1 MLIIF
6 SDQQLFATHTEST
19 IHRREWEPLAASTR
33 VFAICKR
40 IVVTFNVQRSTI
52 SIIFIGS
59 GWVGKRK
66 ITVEKGSVAHQ
77 PSPKSEG
84 KIIGKAWLRILSAS
98 LFWSSACSCLV
109 CVVVCVAVCLRCF
122 SLARRFHFHPF
133 IDHYYTCIQKYQDIE
148 LVHTPSDYD
157 IATVQLSS
165 LVRKGYPPNLHIQI
179 RSVA

>member
-1 MLIIF
+1 M
-6 SDQQLFATHTEST
+6 
-19 IHRREWEPLAASTR
+19 HRREREPLAASTR

-98 LFWSSACSCLV
+98 LFWSSVCSCLV

-157 IATVQLSS
+157 IETVQLSS